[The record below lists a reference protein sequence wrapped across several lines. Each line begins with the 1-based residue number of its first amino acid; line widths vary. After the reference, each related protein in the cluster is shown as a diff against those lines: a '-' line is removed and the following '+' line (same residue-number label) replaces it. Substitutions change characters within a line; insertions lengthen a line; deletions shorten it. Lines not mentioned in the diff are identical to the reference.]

1 MSVGEKKE
9 KGVLLMLFM
18 PLKDHI
24 YKYIVE
30 QIKEGKI
37 KPNEK
42 INETDITRALDV
54 SRTPV
59 REALIE
65 LRADGFLDSSPR
77 RGFRVKPLYKDDAED
92 LYIVMGTLD
101 ALAGKLACEHLSESD
116 IKLMEEYTDKMEEAL
131 NNFNFSTYLEIQDEF
146 HNIYIQKSK
155 NNILINTIEKLNL
168 KLVRQKYVNKKDL
181 KLQEVLLNTN
191 QEHKELIEAFKNH
204 DLELIR
210 TNLKSHW
217 SINHAQLEAFD
228 DPYKV

>member
-1 MSVGEKKE
+1 
-9 KGVLLMLFM
+9 MLFM

-42 INETDITRALDV
+42 INETDITKALDV

-65 LRADGFLDSSPR
+65 HRADGFLDSSPR

-146 HNIYIQKSK
+146 HNLYIHKSK

-217 SINHAQLEAFD
+217 SINHAELETFD